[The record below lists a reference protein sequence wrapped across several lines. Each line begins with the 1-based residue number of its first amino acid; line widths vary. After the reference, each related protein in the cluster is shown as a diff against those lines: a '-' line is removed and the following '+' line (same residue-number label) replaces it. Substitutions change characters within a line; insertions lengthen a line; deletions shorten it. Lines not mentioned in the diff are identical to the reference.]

1 MTTDELWYRQPAH
14 TPAQALPLG
23 NGRSGA
29 MLYGGTGRERVD
41 LNADTLWSGL
51 PHGTAPRA
59 DPPSAHLAPLR
70 EAVLRDRDYDLAD
83 DLSQRMQGPFG
94 QAYQPLGV
102 LTVDTDARDGCRDYR
117 RSLDLDRAVHSVVYR
132 RGDEVMVRESFLSAP
147 AGVLVMRLAAEGPGR
162 VSFTARLASPH
173 RGAAV
178 RPAGDAPSTVVL
190 TGRAPAHLAF
200 DEPDP
205 LTYRPDAGT
214 GFAAA
219 LHVEAVGGSMEVA
232 ADGAVTVHGA
242 RSALLRVTV
251 ATGYRGWDTPPA
263 GPDEGCAE
271 EALKVLSAAVATS
284 YEALHAEHVADHRA
298 LYRRAALRLDAAPH
312 GTAAADAPTDERLAA
327 ASAGAEDPGLAALL
341 FAYGRY
347 LLIAS
352 SRPGSQ
358 PANLQ
363 GVWNHDTTPP
373 WNSNWTV
380 NINLQMNYW
389 PAEVTALPECH
400 EPLLR
405 LVEELAVPGARTARD
420 FYGCRGWTAHHN
432 VDLWRLTDPVSGS
445 PSWAAWPLG
454 AAWLCAHL
462 WQRYEFGGDRAFLA
476 RIYPVLRGAALFLLD
491 FLVEDAD
498 GSLVT
503 CPSTSPEHRFR
514 SASGRLVAVGA
525 SATSD
530 YWLIGELFDNCVR
543 AAHDLGADDD
553 VTIRLRNARTRL
565 RPPATGV
572 DGRLLEWWE
581 DVTEEDA
588 GHRHFSPLYGLFPGR
603 AIDPRTTPELA
614 AAAAAALDRRLKGG
628 SGSTGWSAAWAAA
641 LAARLG
647 DAETAH
653 RLVTTLLAE
662 HTTANLLGR
671 CPPETGQIDATFGAT
686 AAIAE
691 MLLQDG
697 PGVLE
702 LLPALPSA
710 WPQGEVRGLRARG
723 GIEVGI
729 RWQNG
734 ALAEAL
740 ITSDVS
746 RGIAVRLPPGTPRVD
761 VTDAERPA
769 LRLDAAQTD
778 DLLSFD
784 ADGGSGYVIRPSAG

>member
-1 MTTDELWYRQPAH
+1 MTTDELWYRQPAL
-14 TPAQALPLG
+14 TPAEALPLG

-51 PHGTAPRA
+51 PYGTAQCA

-70 EAVLRDRDYDLAD
+70 DAVLHSRDYDLAD
-83 DLSQRMQGPFG
+83 DLSHRMQGPFG
-94 QAYQPLGV
+94 QAYQPLGT
-102 LTVDTDARDGCRDYR
+102 LTVDTDAGEGCQDYR
-117 RSLDLDRAVHSVVYR
+117 RALDLDGAVHTVMYR
-132 RGDEVMVRESFLSAP
+132 RGKEAVVRESFLSAP
-147 AGVLVMRLAAEGPGR
+147 AGVLVMRLAAEGTSA

-173 RGAAV
+173 QGAAA
-178 RPAGDAPSTVVL
+178 RPADADSATVVL

-200 DEPDP
+200 DEPAP
-205 LTYRPDAGT
+205 LTYRSDAGT

-219 LHVEAVGGSMEVA
+219 LHVEAVGGTREVG
-232 ADGAVTVHGA
+232 ADGTVTVHGA
-242 RSALLRVTV
+242 RSAVLRVAL
-251 ATGYRGWDTPPA
+251 ATGYRGWDVPPA
-263 GPDEGCAE
+263 GPAEGCAE
-271 EALKVLSAAVATS
+271 EALKVLAAAVATP
-284 YEALHAEHVADHRA
+284 YEELYAEHVADHRA
-298 LYRRAALRLDAAPH
+298 LYRRVALRLGAAAP
-312 GTAAADAPTDERLAA
+312 AAADVPTDERLAA
-327 ASAGAEDPGLAALL
+327 AGAGAADPGLAALL

-352 SRPGSQ
+352 SRPGGQ
-358 PANLQ
+358 PATLQ

-445 PSWAAWPLG
+445 PSWAAWPMG

-462 WQRYEFGGDRAFLA
+462 WQHYEFGGDRAFLA
-476 RIYPVLRGAALFLLD
+476 RIYPVLRDAALFLHD
-491 FLVEDAD
+491 FLVQDAD
-498 GSLVT
+498 GRLVT

-525 SATSD
+525 SATMD
-530 YWLIGELFDNCVR
+530 YWLIGELFGNCIR
-543 AAHDLGADDD
+543 AAHELGADDD
-553 VTIRLRNARTRL
+553 FTIRLREALSRL
-565 RPPATGV
+565 RPPATGA
-572 DGRLLEWWE
+572 DGRLLEWSE
-581 DVTEEDA
+581 DVPEEDP
-588 GHRHFSPLYGLFPGR
+588 GHRHFSHLYGLFPGR
-603 AIDPRTTPELA
+603 AVNPRTTPELA
-614 AAAAAALDRRLKGG
+614 AAAGAALRRRLAGG

-653 RLVTTLLAE
+653 RLVTTLVAD
-662 HTTANLLGR
+662 HTTANLLGK

-691 MLLQDG
+691 MLLQET
-697 PGVLE
+697 PGALE
-702 LLPALPSA
+702 LLPALPAA
-710 WPQGEVRGLRARG
+710 WPEGEVRGLRARG
-723 GIEVGI
+723 GIGVGI
-729 RWQNG
+729 RWRDG
-734 ALAEAL
+734 VLAEAHVTVDEPRS
-740 ITSDVS
+740 ITVLLPLATPQVEVTAVEHPDLHLDV
-746 RGIAVRLPPGTPRVD
+746 ARVD
-761 VTDAERPA
+761 GQVA
-769 LRLDAAQTD
+769 
-778 DLLSFD
+778 FD
-784 ADGGSGYVIRPSAG
+784 ADGGVSYLIRPSAG